1 MDGFSSSLRPPPAY
15 EQVKWLAD
23 SFVALMG
30 LGWIINYVLMLQKVI
45 KGEPHSMA
53 LIPLCINI
61 AWELVYTVVY
71 PSANRVE
78 RSVFVMAVIPNLFIM
93 VGAVRSARTEWRQ
106 HSPILAEHAGL
117 VILVGVMVCFTGHVA
132 MAMQLGPGL
141 AISWG
146 AVVSQ
151 VALSIGGVCQLL
163 ERNST
168 AGTSWM
174 LWLSRFLGSCCPVVI
189 GFIRCKYWP
198 EAYGWLLS
206 PLILWSLAIFLL
218 ADVTYGVCLLLV
230 TRAETRRTGK
240 LE

>member
-1 MDGFSSSLRPPPAY
+1 
-15 EQVKWLAD
+15 
-23 SFVALMG
+23 
-30 LGWIINYVLMLQKVI
+30 MLQKVI

-61 AWELVYTVVY
+61 AWELAYTAVY

-78 RSVFVMAVIPNLFIM
+78 RSVFIMAVIPNLFIM

-117 VILVGVMVCFTGHVA
+117 VILVGVIVCFTGHVA

-151 VALSIGGVCQLL
+151 VALSIGGVFQLL

-174 LWLSRFLGSCCPVVI
+174 LWYVLLIRLSNGRLHPK
-189 GFIRCKYWP
+189 RDQ
-198 EAYGWLLS
+198 ALLS
-206 PLILWSLAIFLL
+206 SSTPLNFFSSAS
-218 ADVTYGVCLLLV
+218 CL
-230 TRAETRRTGK
+230 RK
-240 LE
+240 KHD

>member
-23 SFVALMG
+23 LFSALMG
-30 LGWIINYVLMLQKVI
+30 LGWITNYVLTVRMSI

-53 LIPLCINI
+53 LIPLCNNI
-61 AWELVYTVVY
+61 AWELVYTAIY

-78 RSVFVMAVIPNLFIM
+78 RSGIAIAVILNLFIM
-93 VGAVRSARTEWRQ
+93 MGAVRSARIEWQQ
-106 HSPILAEHAGL
+106 HSPILAEHAGWIL
-117 VILVGVMVCFTGHVA
+117 LVGVMVCFTGHVA
-132 MAMQLGPGL
+132 LAMEIGPGL
-141 AISWG
+141 AYSWG
-146 AVVSQ
+146 AVVCQ
-151 VALSIGGVCQLL
+151 LTLNIGGVCRLL

-174 LWLSRFLGSCCPVVI
+174 LWLSRFLGSCCTVVFA
-189 GFIRCKYWP
+189 FIRCKYWP

-218 ADVTYGVCLLLV
+218 AEVAYGVCLLLV
-230 TRAETRRTGK
+230 TRAEAPRTGK

>member
-1 MDGFSSSLRPPPAY
+1 MDGFSSSLRPPPEY
-15 EQVKWLAD
+15 EKVQWLAD
-23 SFVALMG
+23 SFAALMG
-30 LGWIINYVLMLQKVI
+30 LGWIINYVFMVRMSI

-53 LIPLCINI
+53 LIPLCNNI
-61 AWELVYTVVY
+61 AWELAYTAVY

-78 RSVFVMAVIPNLFIM
+78 RSVFAIGAMLNLFIM
-93 VGAVRSARTEWRQ
+93 AGAVRSARIEWRQ
-106 HSPILAEHAGL
+106 HSPMLTEYAGCIL
-117 VILVGVMVCFTGHVA
+117 LVGVMVCFTGHVA
-132 MAMQLGPGL
+132 LAMEIGPGL
-141 AISWG
+141 AYTWG
-146 AVVSQ
+146 AVVCQ
-151 VALSIGGVCQLL
+151 LALSIGGVCQLL

-174 LWLSRFLGSCCPVVI
+174 LWSSRFLGSCCTV
-189 GFIRCKYWP
+189 GFAYIRWKYWP

-230 TRAETRRTGK
+230 TRAETRRMGK